1 MGERFIKFDFIY
13 LLFATFESDSAP
25 GSGVKK
31 SGESQCLSSEIRFTA
46 LPRGSTNRNSLKIM
60 ALG

>member
-1 MGERFIKFDFIY
+1 MGKDSSSSILFY
-13 LLFATFESDSAP
+13 TFATFESDSAP
-25 GSGVKK
+25 GSRVKK
-31 SGESQCLSSEIRFTA
+31 SGESQCLSYEIRFTT